1 LNIGDLVLSNN
12 YKEVVAPILIKKVF
26 ENIEKLIK
34 SFTKEFKI
42 ETQEL
47 KLIYP
52 ESTAEWSVVFKI
64 KGLVG
69 SKKEF
74 SFPSLKSVTLTS
86 FPSLENLT
94 PRAILIYQGEGFSIS
109 YKNLEKDV
117 YYILTVKFDIG
128 DNVPLENLL
137 YKKVQE
143 DTLPEY
149 RKYWMEAQLKFVDF
163 FEKQFNNVRLEDLNF
178 LVDVNVY
185 ENIETKVPSAFRK
198 ELEVIVKWM
207 KETERGRKFQ
217 LTWEHLK
224 LLRQRRGG
232 EMRSSHILEVIREL
246 QDLFHSQ
253 TFKNFLKTEQDFHY
267 HDCLR
272 GTDYYSAPFPTWPKF
287 MRVITKTS
295 LNLDKPAA
303 HGYLY
308 YDYQSFRKKVEDI
321 FGEFL

>member
-42 ETQEL
+42 EAQEL

-86 FPSLENLT
+86 F
-94 PRAILIYQGEGFSIS
+94 
-109 YKNLEKDV
+109 NLEKDV

-128 DNVPLENLL
+128 DNVPPENLL

-185 ENIETKVPSAFRK
+185 EDIETKVPSAFRK

-207 KETERGRKFQ
+207 KETV
-217 LTWEHLK
+217 
-224 LLRQRRGG
+224 GG
-232 EMRSSHILEVIREL
+232 
-246 QDLFHSQ
+246 
-253 TFKNFLKTEQDFHY
+253 K
-267 HDCLR
+267 
-272 GTDYYSAPFPTWPKF
+272 
-287 MRVITKTS
+287 
-295 LNLDKPAA
+295 
-303 HGYLY
+303 
-308 YDYQSFRKKVEDI
+308 
-321 FGEFL
+321 